1 MKAYLVMYTNYAQLQ
16 VAIKES
22 RAYFIKLL
30 FFRAPSISTDQKTE
44 QLLREIEEL
53 KKDNFELL
61 GYIQELEDKR
71 TTLETLNYRISGKD
85 S

>member
-1 MKAYLVMYTNYAQLQ
+1 MPTYRSLSKNRVF
-16 VAIKES
+16 
-22 RAYFIKLL
+22 FIKLL